1 MTSRPSPFAQLAS
14 GVRFDWGL
22 SGAQAVCDHAGEL
35 VIVDVL
41 SFTTAVTVVI
51 GRGATVYP
59 NRPDYGEEAFAAAHH
74 AVCAVRRSDVSADHP
89 WSLSPAHLLS
99 APAPRRLVLPSP
111 NGSTIAASVPA
122 GDVLAGCLRNATAIG
137 EWLTEHEYGSAER
150 PAAVIAA
157 GEQWPSG
164 DLRPALEDLLG
175 AGAIIA
181 ALPLTHHVLSPEAAA
196 ARSAWLAHRHDIND
210 LTHRSASGQELI
222 GAGYASDVTI
232 AMDHDSQDTIPGL
245 VDGAFR
251 QIPADVP

>member
-1 MTSRPSPFAQLAS
+1 
-14 GVRFDWGL
+14 VRFEWGL
-22 SGAQAVCDHAGEL
+22 SGAQAVCDHAGAL

-41 SFTTAVTVVI
+41 SFTTAVTVVV

-59 NRPDYGEEAFAAAHH
+59 HRPDYGEEAFAAAHH
-74 AVCAVRRSDVSADHP
+74 AVCAVRRGDVSADHP

-157 GEQWPSG
+157 GSNGPAGTYGPPWRISWALAPSSP
-164 DLRPALEDLLG
+164 LYLLPTSSHPSPR
-175 AGAIIA
+175 
-181 ALPLTHHVLSPEAAA
+181 LPEA
-196 ARSAWLAHRHDIND
+196 
-210 LTHRSASGQELI
+210 
-222 GAGYASDVTI
+222 
-232 AMDHDSQDTIPGL
+232 PGL
-245 VDGAFR
+245 PTATTSTT
-251 QIPADVP
+251 